1 MEKNR
6 MYRIA
11 CVGENCVD
19 SYARTGEIFF
29 GGNPVNAAVY
39 AIRLGLAAS
48 YLGAVG
54 TDRFGLEMLT
64 ALSEKGIDVSHAQ
77 ILEGNTALTHV
88 SIENGERVFGKY
100 DEGVMKKFMMREED
114 STFLAGQDLAARGLW
129 GHCENSLGR
138 IRSLGIPVVFDS
150 SDRTEAPESVLAR
163 KSTDIFFFSDDKS
176 GDQKLRNKLQRL
188 SSEGPG
194 LVIATRGDKGSLAW
208 DGERFVAQGI
218 IPVQIADT
226 MGAGDSFIAGFAA
239 AWLEGR
245 PLPECM
251 LSGAKSSA
259 VTLQYPGAW

>member
-1 MEKNR
+1 MKN
-6 MYRIA
+6 
-11 CVGENCVD
+11 
-19 SYARTGEIFF
+19 F
-29 GGNPVNAAVY
+29 
-39 AIRLGLAAS
+39 
-48 YLGAVG
+48 
-54 TDRFGLEMLT
+54 ML
-64 ALSEKGIDVSHAQ
+64 
-77 ILEGNTALTHV
+77 
-88 SIENGERVFGKY
+88 
-100 DEGVMKKFMMREED
+100 REED
-114 STFLAGQDLAARGLW
+114 YTFLAGHDLAVTGLW

>member
-1 MEKNR
+1 

-11 CVGENCVD
+11 CVGDNCVD
-19 SYARTGEIFF
+19 SYDRTGEIFF

-100 DEGVMKKFMMREED
+100 DEGVMKNFMLREED
-114 STFLAGQDLAARGLW
+114 YTFLAGHDLAVTGLW
-129 GHCENSLGR
+129 GHC
-138 IRSLGIPVVFDS
+138 
-150 SDRTEAPESVLAR
+150 R